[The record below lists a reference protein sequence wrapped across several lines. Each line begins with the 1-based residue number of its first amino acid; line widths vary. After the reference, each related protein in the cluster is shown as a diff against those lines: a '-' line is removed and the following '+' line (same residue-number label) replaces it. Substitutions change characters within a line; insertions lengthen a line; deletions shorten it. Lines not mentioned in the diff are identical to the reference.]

1 MLDGNT
7 LGFIGGGSM
16 AEALIAGI
24 VGGGAVSASSILVA
38 EKHPE
43 RAAYLQA
50 QYGVSMVGI
59 EDLAARADIV
69 VVAVKPQVVDEILD
83 VLAGRMNEEDL
94 VISIAAGVP
103 TSRFEKR
110 FPHTPV
116 VRVMPNTPA
125 LVGQGMSVI
134 APGRTATAHHLA
146 YARAILATAGK
157 VVELDEHQLDAVT
170 AISGSGPAYFF
181 YLVEALVDAAEKLGL
196 DRETATTLVVQ
207 TAYGAATMLRDSGKA
222 PHELRTD
229 VTSPGGTTAAAVQL
243 LEERGARELFA
254 AMVTAA
260 RDRSAELGNNG

>member
-7 LGFIGGGSM
+7 LGFIGGGNM

-24 VGGGAVSASSILVA
+24 IGGGAVSPGSILVA

-43 RAAYLQA
+43 REAYLQA
-50 QYGVSMVGI
+50 QYGVSTVGI
-59 EDLAARADIV
+59 EELATRADIV
-69 VVAVKPQVVDEILD
+69 VIAVKPQVVDEVLD
-83 VLAGRMNEEDL
+83 QLAGRMNEEDL
-94 VISIAAGVP
+94 IISVAAGVP
-103 TSRFEKR
+103 TARFERR
-110 FPHTPV
+110 FPRTPV

-134 APGRTATAHHLA
+134 ARGSMATAHHLA

-157 VVELDEHQLDAVT
+157 VVELDEDKLDAVT
-170 AISGSGPAYFF
+170 AVSGSGPAYFF
-181 YLVEALVDAAEKLGL
+181 YLVEALVDAAETLGL

-222 PHELRTD
+222 PNELRTA
-229 VTSPGGTTAAAVQL
+229 VTSPGGTTAAGVEV
-243 LEERGARELFA
+243 LEARGARELFT

-260 RDRSAELGNNG
+260 RDRSAELGHNG